1 MVTKHAKSGDFI
13 IFNICSKLEARFAEL
28 YHYYGDIFSEDFY
41 ASKLWKKV
49 ALEEE
54 NHLRQFEVA
63 DRLYR
68 WSDFEVT
75 VDLERAQRICN
86 KMDTLLEHVRQTPPS
101 LETALTKAIEM
112 EEAIAYL
119 HMTTAVKFAD
129 ESIQN
134 LFKAMAGSD
143 LNHIQSLKDYLT
155 VIHLSRTDMGR

>member
-1 MVTKHAKSGDFI
+1 MVTKHEKSDGYL
-13 IFNICSKLEARFAEL
+13 IFDTCSRLEARFAEL

-54 NHLRQFEVA
+54 NHLKQFEVA

-68 WSDFEVT
+68 WSDYLVT

-86 KMDTLLEHVRQTPPS
+86 KMDALLEHVRQTPPT
-101 LETALTKAIEM
+101 LETALKKAIEM
-112 EEAIAYL
+112 EEAVADL
-119 HMTTAVKFAD
+119 HMNTAVKFAD

-143 LNHIQSLKDYLT
+143 LDHIQSLKD
-155 VIHLSRTDMGR
+155 HLSD